1 MTEAELEELLT
12 DHPTLYHMA
21 EEGSWPSIREKGL
34 LSTSALLDLY
44 GVKGAEREG
53 IEAER
58 RPGSVVLED
67 AALGRAVI
75 RDNGP
80 LNARKLARALPPDL
94 PVAEWLRLLNGRVFF
109 WLTEDRL
116 GRLLGAKLYRD
127 KVHDV
132 LEVEAAPLVA
142 AHRARIELS
151 PINSGVTDP
160 FPAPRGRDTFR
171 SIADY
176 PYAEWRRKRGRRGE
190 PVVELAVLGGVPDV
204 ARFVRRVRRMRGGV
218 AEGVLWERGASPD
231 AAPGV
236 GPGA

>member
-1 MTEAELEELLT
+1 MTDAELEELLT

-44 GVKGAEREG
+44 GLTGAEREG

-58 RPGSVVLED
+58 RPGSVVLDD
-67 AALGRAVI
+67 ARLGRAVI

-94 PVAEWLRLLNGRVFF
+94 PVADWLRLLNGRVFF
-109 WLTEDRL
+109 WLTEERL
-116 GRLLGAKLYRD
+116 WRLLGAKLYRD

-132 LEVEAAPLVA
+132 LEVDAAPLVA
-142 AHRARIELS
+142 AHRERIELS

-176 PYAEWRRKRGRRGE
+176 PYAEWRRKRGRSGE
-190 PVVELAVLGGVPDV
+190 PAVELAVLGGVRDIQ
-204 ARFVRRVRRMRGGV
+204 RFVRRVRRMRGDAV
-218 AEGVLWERGASPD
+218 ERVLWERHPFPGA
-231 AAPGV
+231 ARGV